1 MKKIVALFS
10 GEGTN
15 LANLI
20 EKIHTK
26 HALITCAIT
35 NNPNAGGIAKA
46 RNAGIPVEILDH
58 RAYDSR
64 EAYDTALVEA
74 IGQYTPD
81 LVVLCGFMRILTPV
95 FTTNIRAIN
104 LHPSLLPAFK
114 GSRAIERCFE
124 SDEPLGGVSVHWVS
138 DELDGGA
145 IILQKSFTK
154 NSSDTLEE
162 FSAKI
167 HEIEYEILPQ
177 GIISILKNGL
187 TAEVN

>member
-20 EKIHTK
+20 EKIHLK
-26 HALITCAIT
+26 HGAIVCAIT
-35 NNPNAGGIAKA
+35 NNPEAGGIAKA

-58 RAYDSR
+58 REFKSR
-64 EAYDTALVEA
+64 EHYDEELVRLINE
-74 IGQYTPD
+74 YNPD

-95 FTTNIRAIN
+95 FTSNVRSIN

-114 GSRAIERCFE
+114 GARAIERSFE
-124 SDEPLGGVSVHWVS
+124 SDEKICGVSVHWVS
-138 DELDGGA
+138 DELDGGE

-154 NSSDTLEE
+154 NSSDSLEE

-167 HEIEYEILPQ
+167 REIEHEILPLCV
-177 GIISILKNGL
+177 IKILKD
-187 TAEVN
+187 

>member
-1 MKKIVALFS
+1 MKKIVTLFS

-20 EKIHTK
+20 EKVHLK
-26 HALITCAIT
+26 HGAIVCAIT
-35 NNPNAGGIAKA
+35 NNPEAGGIAKA
-46 RNAGIPVEILDH
+46 RAAHIPVEILDH
-58 RAYDSR
+58 RDYESR
-64 EAYDTALVEA
+64 EAYDAALVEL
-74 IGQYTPD
+74 IGEYNPD

-95 FTTNIRAIN
+95 FTFNVRSIN

-114 GSRAIERCFE
+114 GARAIERSFE
-124 SDEPLGGVSVHWVS
+124 SQESICGVSVHWVS
-138 DELDGGA
+138 DELDGGE

-167 HEIEYEILPQ
+167 REIEHDILPLSV
-177 GIISILKNGL
+177 IKILKD
-187 TAEVN
+187 

>member
-20 EKIHTK
+20 EKIHLR
-26 HALITCAIT
+26 HGAIVCAIT
-35 NNPNAGGIAKA
+35 NNPEAGGIAKA
-46 RNAGIPVEILDH
+46 RAAHIPVEILDH
-58 RAYDSR
+58 RDYENR
-64 EAYDTALVEA
+64 EAYDAALVDLIQE
-74 IGQYTPD
+74 YNPD

-95 FTTNIRAIN
+95 FTSQVRSIN

-114 GSRAIERCFE
+114 GARAIERSFE
-124 SDEPLGGVSVHWVS
+124 SDESVCGVSVHWVA
-138 DELDGGA
+138 DELDGGE

-167 HEIEYEILPQ
+167 RKIEHEILPLSV
-177 GIISILKNGL
+177 IKILGDH
-187 TAEVN
+187 

>member
-20 EKIHTK
+20 EKIHLK
-26 HALITCAIT
+26 HAAIVCAIT
-35 NNPNAGGIAKA
+35 NNPDAKGIAKA
-46 RNAGIPVEILDH
+46 RQAGIPVEILDH
-58 RAYDSR
+58 REYENR
-64 EAYDTALVEA
+64 EAYDAALVEL
-74 IGQYTPD
+74 ICEYNPD

-95 FTTNIRAIN
+95 FTSQIRSIN
-104 LHPSLLPAFK
+104 LHPALLPAFK
-114 GSRAIERCFE
+114 GARAIERSFE
-124 SDEPLGGVSVHWVS
+124 SDETICGVSVHWVT
-138 DELDGGA
+138 DELDGGD

-167 HEIEYEILPQ
+167 REIEHEILPL
-177 GIISILKNGL
+177 SVLKILND
-187 TAEVN
+187 

>member
-20 EKIHTK
+20 DTIHNK
-26 HALITCAIT
+26 HAIIACAIT
-35 NNPNAGGIAKA
+35 NNPNAAGIAKA
-46 RNAGIPVEILDH
+46 RAAGIPVEVCDH
-58 RAYDSR
+58 TLFETRESYD
-64 EAYDTALVEA
+64 AALVQA
-74 IGQYTPD
+74 IQKQTPD

-95 FTTNIRAIN
+95 FTSQIRAIN

-114 GSRAIERCFE
+114 GARAIERSFE
-124 SDEPLGGVSVHWVS
+124 SDEKVCGVSVHWVS
-138 DELDGGA
+138 DELDGGT

-167 HEIEYEILPQ
+167 REIEHDILPL
-177 GIISILKNGL
+177 GIISILEIGL
-187 TAEVN
+187 PPR

>member
-1 MKKIVALFS
+1 MKKIVTLFS

-20 EKIHTK
+20 EKIHLK
-26 HALITCAIT
+26 HGAIVCAIT
-35 NNPNAGGIAKA
+35 NNPDAGGIAKA
-46 RNAGIPVEILDH
+46 RAAHIPVEILDH
-58 RAYDSR
+58 RDYESR
-64 EAYDTALVEA
+64 EAYDAALVEL
-74 IGQYTPD
+74 IGEYNPD

-95 FTTNIRAIN
+95 FTSHVRSIN

-114 GSRAIERCFE
+114 GARAIERSFE
-124 SDEPLGGVSVHWVS
+124 CDENVCGVSVHWVT
-138 DELDGGA
+138 DELDGGE

-167 HEIEYEILPQ
+167 RKIEHEILPLS
-177 GIISILKNGL
+177 IIEVLKDS
-187 TAEVN
+187 

>member
-20 EKIHTK
+20 EKIHLK
-26 HALITCAIT
+26 HGAIVCAIT

-46 RNAGIPVEILDH
+46 RAANIPVEVCNHTLFN
-58 RAYDSR
+58 SR
-64 EAYDTALVEA
+64 ESYDTALVE
-74 IGQYTPD
+74 IIQKYDPD

-95 FTTNIRAIN
+95 FTTKIRAIN

-114 GSRAIERCFE
+114 GARAIERSFE
-124 SDEPLGGVSVHWVS
+124 SNETICGVSVHWVS
-138 DELDGGA
+138 DELDGGD

-154 NSSDTLEE
+154 KSTDTLEE

-167 HEIEYEILPQ
+167 HEIEHEILPLSVIQ
-177 GIISILKNGL
+177 ILK
-187 TAEVN
+187 

>member
-20 EKIHTK
+20 EKIHLK
-26 HALITCAIT
+26 HGAIVCAIT
-35 NNPNAGGIAKA
+35 NNPDAGGIAKA
-46 RNAGIPVEILDH
+46 RAAHIPVEILDH
-58 RAYDSR
+58 RDYESR
-64 EAYDTALVEA
+64 EAYDAELVEL
-74 IGQYTPD
+74 IGEYTPD
-81 LVVLCGFMRILTPV
+81 LVVLCGFMRILTSV
-95 FTTNIRAIN
+95 FTSNVRSIN

-114 GSRAIERCFE
+114 GARAIERSFE
-124 SDEPLGGVSVHWVS
+124 SQESVCGVTVHWVS
-138 DELDGGA
+138 DELDGGE

-167 HEIEYEILPQ
+167 REIEHEILPLSV
-177 GIISILKNGL
+177 IKILKD
-187 TAEVN
+187 

>member
-20 EKIHTK
+20 EKIHNK

-35 NNPNAGGIAKA
+35 NNPNAAGIAKA
-46 RNAGIPVEILDH
+46 HAAEIAVEVCDH
-58 RAYDSR
+58 TLFETRESYD
-64 EAYDTALVEA
+64 AVLVQA
-74 IGQYTPD
+74 IQKYNPD

-95 FTTNIRAIN
+95 FTSQIRSIN

-114 GSRAIERCFE
+114 GARAIERSYE
-124 SDEPLGGVSVHWVS
+124 SDEQICGVSVHWVS
-138 DELDGGA
+138 NELDGGTL
-145 IILQKSFTK
+145 ILQKSFTK
-154 NSSDTLEE
+154 NANDTLEE

-167 HEIEYEILPQ
+167 RKIEHEILPLSV
-177 GIISILKNGL
+177 IEVLKD
-187 TAEVN
+187 

>member
-20 EKIHTK
+20 EKIHLK
-26 HALITCAIT
+26 HGAIVCAIT
-35 NNPNAGGIAKA
+35 NNPDAGGISKA
-46 RNAGIPVEILDH
+46 RSAGIPVEILDH
-58 RAYDSR
+58 REFESR
-64 EAYDTALVEA
+64 EAYDAALVGL
-74 IGQYTPD
+74 IGEYNPD

-95 FTTNIRAIN
+95 FTSQVRSIN

-114 GSRAIERCFE
+114 GARAIERSFE
-124 SDEPLGGVSVHWVS
+124 SNEPVCGVSVHWVT
-138 DELDGGA
+138 DELDGGE

-154 NSSDTLEE
+154 NPQDNLEE

-167 HEIEYEILPQ
+167 RAIEHEILPLSV
-177 GIISILKNGL
+177 IKILGDH
-187 TAEVN
+187 

>member
-1 MKKIVALFS
+1 MKRIVALFS

-20 EKIHTK
+20 EKIHHK

-35 NNPNAGGIAKA
+35 NNPNAAGIAKA
-46 RNAGIPVEILDH
+46 RAAGIPVEICDH
-58 RAYDSR
+58 SEYESR
-64 EAYDTALVEA
+64 EAYDAALVEM
-74 IGQYTPD
+74 IREYDPD

-95 FTTNIRAIN
+95 FTTQIRSIN

-114 GSRAIERCFE
+114 GAKAIERSFE
-124 SDEPLGGVSVHWVS
+124 SDEKICGVSVHWVT
-138 DELDGGA
+138 DELDGGE

-154 NSSDTLEE
+154 NPSDNLEE

-167 HEIEYEILPQ
+167 REIEHDILPL
-177 GIISILKNGL
+177 SVLKILKD
-187 TAEVN
+187 